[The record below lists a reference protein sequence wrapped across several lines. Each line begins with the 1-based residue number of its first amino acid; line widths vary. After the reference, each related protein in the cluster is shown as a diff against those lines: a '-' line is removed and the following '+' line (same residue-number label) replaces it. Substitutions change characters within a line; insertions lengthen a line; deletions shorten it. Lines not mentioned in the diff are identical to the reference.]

1 MKRRHRP
8 GEVFQRVAA
17 AGLGGYALAV
27 ASAACLAAVLP
38 VTRADAVVSG
48 LLASFAVY
56 LAAILWVFAERS
68 LTRMWL
74 GIGAATAGCS
84 ALWVLLPANPA
95 P

>member
-1 MKRRHRP
+1 MKRPHRT
-8 GEVFQRVAA
+8 GEVLQRLAA
-17 AGLGGYALAV
+17 AGLGGYALAIAV
-27 ASAACLAAVLP
+27 SVCLSSALPLARP
-38 VTRADAVVSG
+38 DAVVSG

-74 GIGAATAGCS
+74 GIGAATAGCL